1 MEGFVA
7 RKSMWQWNC
16 DEEED
21 EEEEEERKNGELK
34 LLMKNFVEVFIF
46 LCNIRLRIFLFT

>member
-16 DEEED
+16 D